1 MQRSLGSLTLK
12 EIRKKLED
20 EFQQCQLWNM
30 KRLKPDTQKVTQ
42 NFWRLLYAASPT
54 VTQNFWRLFYAASP
68 LLCFSCLHQELRMLS
83 CCFK

>member
-20 EFQQCQLWNM
+20 EFQQSQLWNM
-30 KRLKPDTQKVTQ
+30 KKLKLDTQKVTQ
-42 NFWRLLYAASPT
+42 NFWRLL
-54 VTQNFWRLFYAASP
+54 YAASP